1 MKLIFMSHFFGAASI
16 VMLSV
21 YATAW
26 IAQDVLRGNPMAKSQ
41 SPAGHLFEEGV
52 SWGALGLM
60 FTSIVILF
68 MGFCLHK
75 MVGNPHKI
83 KFKMLHMFSQLLSS
97 LAIFACLLL
106 GDLNSV
112 LFVIPL
118 TGFAFQTF
126 HTVPELLA
134 EIVETEEGTIAGR
147 YRRLLDS
154 SFFYAQV
161 LMWLIVPFAFVFFPT
176 RDDNQWGMLA
186 AASSGLA
193 SVIFAL
199 FI

>member
-1 MKLIFMSHFFGAASI
+1 MSHFFASGSI

-26 IAQDVLRGNPMAKSQ
+26 IAQDVLRGNPIAKSQ
-41 SPAGHLFEEGV
+41 TPGGHLFEQGV
-52 SWGALGLM
+52 SWGSLCML
-60 FTSIVILF
+60 FTSLVILF
-68 MGFCLHK
+68 MGYCLHK
-75 MVGNPHKI
+75 MLGNPHKT
-83 KFKMLHMFSQLLSS
+83 KFKMLHLFSQLLSS
-97 LAIFACLLL
+97 LALFACLLL
-106 GDLNSV
+106 GDLSSV
-112 LFVIPL
+112 FIVIPL

-134 EIVETEEGTIAGR
+134 EISETEEGITTPGH

-154 SFFYAQV
+154 SFFYSQV
-161 LMWLIVPFAFVFFPT
+161 LMWLVVPLAFVFFPT

-193 SVIFAL
+193 SVFFTL